1 MKTTLEKITPK
12 IAQEYLQKVDP
23 AHQRKLIASRAQ
35 AFAREMTA
43 GHWFTNHQGIAFDEH
58 GRLIDGQ
65 HRLQAIILSGVTL
78 VMLVTRGIAAEM
90 VNGVRLFAIDTI
102 DVGYK
107 RQTGEQLALRHGV
120 ENANRVAAATR
131 TILYWA
137 TNLTKNTTPIAL
149 EILGL
154 YPSIKKLASLSNTR
168 SSRILNGV
176 LVGCFSVAIKSFPYL
191 MSEFVEPFI
200 SGAELSKG
208 SPALMLRNIILNN
221 SFGGGGNG
229 RNNFHMAWSFN
240 ALRAAALREEV
251 KQLKSSDVGWM
262 FFSEHQ
268 KGNVKKI
275 RLAAGLPET
284 VEQEESHD

>member
-1 MKTTLEKITPK
+1 MKTVIEKITPRL
-12 IAQEYLQKVDP
+12 AQEYLQKVDP
-23 AHQRKLIASRAQ
+23 AHQRKLIVSRAQ

-43 GHWFTNHQGIAFDEH
+43 GHWFKNHQGIAFDQH

-65 HRLQAIILSGVTL
+65 HRLKAIELSGVTIE
-78 VMLVTRGIAAEM
+78 MLVTRGIASEM

-107 RQTGEQLALRHGV
+107 RNTGEQLTLRHGV
-120 ENANRVAAATR
+120 ANGNRVAAATR

-137 TNLTKNTTPIAL
+137 TNVTKNTTPVAL

-154 YPSIKKLASLSNTR
+154 YPSIKKLASYSNIR

-191 MSEFVEPFI
+191 LSEFVEPFI

-208 SPALMLRNIILNN
+208 SPALMLRNIVLNN
-221 SFGGGGNG
+221 SSGSGGVG
-229 RNNFHMAWSFN
+229 RSNFLIAWSFN

-262 FFSEHQ
+262 FFREHQ
-268 KGNVKKI
+268 KGNVRKI
-275 RLAAGLPET
+275 RAAAGLTET
-284 VEQEESHD
+284 TQQEDIS

>member
-23 AHQRKLIASRAQ
+23 AHQRKLIVSRAQ

-107 RQTGEQLALRHGV
+107 RQTGEQLTLRHGI
-120 ENANRVAAATR
+120 ENGNRVASAAR
-131 TILYWA
+131 TILHWA
-137 TNLTKNTTPIAL
+137 TGLQKNTTPIAL
-149 EILGL
+149 EILKI
-154 YPSIKKLASLSNTR
+154 YPSIKQLASGSKSN
-168 SSRILNGV
+168 RILTGQ
-176 LVGCFSVAIKSFPYL
+176 LIGCFAIATKSFPEL
-191 MSEFVEPFI
+191 HERFVEPFI
-200 SGAELSKG
+200 TGVNLQKN
-208 SPALMLRNIILNN
+208 SPVLLLRNILLNN
-221 SFGGGGNG
+221 KGSAGGSKSL
-229 RNNFHMAWSFN
+229 FTYMSWTLN
-240 ALRAAALREEV
+240 ALRWAALNEEV
-251 KQLKSSDVGWM
+251 KQLKGGNVGWM
-262 FFSEHQ
+262 FFAEHQ

-284 VEQEESHD
+284 AEQDQKDD

>member
-23 AHQRKLIASRAQ
+23 AHQRKLIVSRAQ

-43 GHWFTNHQGIAFDEH
+43 GHWFQNHQGIAFDEH

-107 RQTGEQLALRHGV
+107 RQTGEQLALRNGIKD
-120 ENANRVAAATR
+120 ASRVAAATR
-131 TILYWA
+131 AVLYWA

-149 EILGL
+149 EILEL
-154 YPSIKKLASLSNTR
+154 YPSIKKLATLSANKNY
-168 SSRILNGV
+168 RILNGP
-176 LVGCFSVAIKSFPYL
+176 LVGCFSVAVKSFPYL
-191 MSEFVEPFI
+191 LSEFVEPFL
-200 SGAELSKG
+200 SGANLSKG
-208 SPALMLRNIILNN
+208 SPALMLRNIVLNN
-221 SFGGGGNG
+221 SSGSGGVG
-229 RNNFHMAWSFN
+229 RSNYLIAWSFN
-240 ALRAAALREEV
+240 ALRAAALKEEV
-251 KQLKSSDVGWM
+251 KQIKSSAVGWM
-262 FFSEHQ
+262 FFRQQQ
-268 KGNVKKI
+268 KANVRKI
-275 RLAAGLPET
+275 RLAAGLPERA
-284 VEQEESHD
+284 EEDQKND